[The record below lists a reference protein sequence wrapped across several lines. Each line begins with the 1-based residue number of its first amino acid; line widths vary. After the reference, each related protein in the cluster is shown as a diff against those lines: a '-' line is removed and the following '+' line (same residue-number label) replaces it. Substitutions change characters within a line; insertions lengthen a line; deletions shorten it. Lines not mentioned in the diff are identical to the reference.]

1 MLRRLLKSSLFKT
14 ASIEMAIE
22 RLAKDDVKIGTAFH
36 EISHA
41 DVKQYIEKRKFHV
54 RQFIPR
60 KLGDW
65 IEFYALIENK
75 IYVVRL
81 DVAKDGS
88 GSILTSHLL
97 DLTNETN
104 KLFNDDI
111 SDIMYSLRLPYTD
124 ESYDK
129 WQNHDIEERSEEDLL
144 TAGRLMRKFF
154 EKNPLALYPLI
165 AACESFDGTSKH
177 LGLFNLL
184 CHEGSE
190 EEKKA
195 RLQCYIAIESL
206 MTNNKLSCF
215 RTVSLQRV
223 SKMIEQMLAEQT
235 N

>member
-1 MLRRLLKSSLFKT
+1 MVGCFASVRGADGEDEALKERPFLVRHKVSCQAGLHRRCQLESYPTPEGNPFCQH
-14 ASIEMAIE
+14 
-22 RLAKDDVKIGTAFH
+22 D
-36 EISHA
+36 
-41 DVKQYIEKRKFHV
+41 
-54 RQFIPR
+54 
-60 KLGDW
+60 LGDW

-111 SDIMYSLRLPYTD
+111 SGIMYSLRLPYTD

-165 AACESFDGTSKH
+165 AACEDFDGTSKH

-190 EEKKA
+190 EERKA

-223 SKMIEQMLAEQT
+223 SKVIEQMLAEQT